1 MSEPQAVVIVAPNWL
16 GDAVMALPAMGDVRR
31 RFASS
36 RLIVA
41 ARGGVADLFR
51 LVPFVDEIVKLGWR
65 GELFR
70 PGTARAD
77 AEQMQATGARIAL
90 LFPNSFASAWLV
102 HRAGIAERWGFA
114 SDFRTRLLTRTAVRP
129 RRPLHQGEYYQDLVR
144 QFGIENG
151 PLEPEVV
158 VPPAATDAA
167 MALLARHGWDGRA
180 PLITIAPG
188 AAYGRAKQWIPA
200 HVVSLV
206 STLTGAHGVTCALV
220 GSRGDAPTTSAIRT
234 AMPESLKSQV
244 IDLAGETS
252 LEGLAAVL
260 ALSQACVSN
269 DSGAM
274 HMAAAVGSPIV
285 AIFGPTI
292 DAATRPLTRRGGRA
306 DILTNPVWCRPC
318 MLRECPLDHRCMT
331 GISPQ
336 RVLTVLTDAGR
347 IPQPG
352 PLTER
357 QS

>member
-1 MSEPQAVVIVAPNWL
+1 
-16 GDAVMALPAMGDVRR
+16 MALPAMGDVRR
-31 RFASS
+31 RFAAS

-51 LVPFVDEIVKLGWR
+51 LVPFVDDIVKLGWR

-70 PGTARAD
+70 QGAIRDD
-77 AEQMQATGARIAL
+77 AERMRATGARVAL
-90 LFPNSFASAWLV
+90 LFPKSFSSAWLA
-102 HRAGIAERWGFA
+102 HRARITERWGFG
-114 SDFRTRLLTRTAVRP
+114 SDFRTRLLTRAALRP
-129 RRPLHQGEYYQDLVR
+129 RRPLHQGEYYQALVR
-144 QFGIENG
+144 QFDIENG

-158 VPPAATDAA
+158 VPPAATEAA
-167 MALLARHGWDGRA
+167 RALLEQHGWNGRA
-180 PLITIAPG
+180 PLIAIAPG
-188 AAYGRAKQWIPA
+188 AAYGRAKQWIPS
-200 HVVSLV
+200 HVVTLV
-206 STLTGAHGVTCALV
+206 RRLIESHGVTCALV
-220 GSRGDAPTTSAIRT
+220 GSGGDAPTTSAIRL
-234 AMPESLKSQV
+234 AVPDSLKPQV

-252 LEGLAAVL
+252 LEVLAAVL

-274 HMAAAVGSPIV
+274 HMAAAVGSPVV

-331 GISPQ
+331 GIQPQ
-336 RVLTVLTDAGR
+336 RVLAVLTDAGR

-352 PLTER
+352 PLAER
-357 QS
+357 RQ